1 MKIIINNIEYDA
13 ITDLNELTIVQ
24 FMKLEPLI
32 ANDVNEYNK
41 ELYNM
46 RISEILCN
54 VDENTFDD
62 APLSDMIKF
71 EQILNSFNASKITNV
86 WPTHKMIGDT
96 LYVFKQQSDGFTTG
110 EFATLKILM
119 TKDMDPIRRAL
130 NMLSIMIRPGTSEV
144 KEGKTFYVQERL
156 DVHPL
161 TIDSRIELFRENLKW
176 VDGQKLIS
184 FFLSTMQAYL
194 SNTSYS
200 TVSPTS
206 LKKQPVKKV
215 KSGKGTSKKQV

>member
-1 MKIIINNIEYDA
+1 MKITINNIEYDA
-13 ITDLNELTIVQ
+13 ITDLNDLTIVQ

-32 ANDVNEYNK
+32 ANEVNEYNK

-46 RISEILCN
+46 RISEILCD
-54 VDENTFDD
+54 VEENTFDD
-62 APLSDMIKF
+62 APLSDMGKF
-71 EQILNSFNASKITNV
+71 EEILNNFNTSKMSDI

-96 LYVFKQQSDGFTTG
+96 LYVFKQESDGFTTG

-144 KEGKTFYVQERL
+144 KEEKTFYKQERL
-156 DVHPL
+156 DTHPL
-161 TIDSRIELFRENLKW
+161 TIDSRIELFRDNLKW
-176 VDGQKLIS
+176 IDGQKLIS
-184 FFLSTMQAYL
+184 FFLTTIKEYL
-194 SNTSYS
+194 VNMNSSMGS
-200 TVSPTS
+200 QTS

-215 KSGKGTSKKQV
+215 KSGKATSKKQV